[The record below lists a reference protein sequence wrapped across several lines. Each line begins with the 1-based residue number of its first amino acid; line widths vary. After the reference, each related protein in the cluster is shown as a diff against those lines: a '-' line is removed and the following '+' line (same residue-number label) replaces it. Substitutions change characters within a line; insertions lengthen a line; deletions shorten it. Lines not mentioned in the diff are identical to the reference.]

1 MSAADQLKAF
11 IAKFDAKDQR
21 LIRAVR
27 SAMRK
32 RLPTAL
38 ELVYDNYNFFVIGYS
53 PSERPGDAIFSIA
66 ARANAVSLCFLH
78 GAKVPD
84 PKRLLQGAGTQ
95 TRFIRLDSAD
105 RLAHPDVEALVAAA
119 IARAKTPL
127 PARGRGQL
135 IIRSISAKQQPR
147 RR

>member
-1 MSAADQLKAF
+1 MSAADQLKTF

-32 RLPTAL
+32 RLPTAH
-38 ELVYDNYNFFVIGYS
+38 ELVYDNYNFLVIGFS
-53 PSERPGDAIFSIA
+53 PSERPSDAIFSIA
-66 ARANAVSLCFLH
+66 ARANVVSLCFLH
-78 GAKVPD
+78 GAKLPD
-84 PKRLLQGAGTQ
+84 PRRLLQGTGTQ
-95 TRFIRLDSAD
+95 NRFVRLDSAD
-105 RLAHPDVEALVAAA
+105 RLAQPDVEALVAAA

-127 PARGRGQL
+127 PARGRGKL